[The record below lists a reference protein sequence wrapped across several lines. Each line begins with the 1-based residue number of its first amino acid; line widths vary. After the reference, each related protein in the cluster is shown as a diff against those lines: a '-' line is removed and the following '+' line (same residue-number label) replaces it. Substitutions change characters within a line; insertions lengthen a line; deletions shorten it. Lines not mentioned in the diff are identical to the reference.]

1 MILSVVIPCYNHGE
15 FVQDAIDSVLTYQ
28 DQSIEIIIVD
38 DGSTDLATIN
48 KIDELKKAGYHIIQ
62 HKNSGLAFS
71 RNAGILAARGKYIL
85 PLDADNKIK
94 SDYIRKGIKLLD
106 QGICDIVYAKPS
118 FFGENIPERKFLP
131 YEFLGHRLFSSNY
144 IDACA
149 IFRKSVWKKI
159 GGYDEKMPYQGHEDW
174 EFWLK
179 CYVNE
184 FRFVFI
190 NEELYEYRID
200 KGSMITQI
208 SSQKFEA
215 NQDYIM
221 IKYKNQIFNHIERTH
236 CFQQF
241 YENDQKNYLRT
252 SFKYLSK
259 FFRALLE

>member
-28 DQSIEIIIVD
+28 EKSIEIIIVD

-48 KIDELKKAGYHIIQ
+48 KIDELKKAGHHVIQ

-118 FFGENIPERKFLP
+118 FFGEDIPERKFLP
-131 YEFLGHRLFSSNY
+131 YEFLGHRLFANNY

-149 IFRKSVWKKI
+149 IFRKSVWI
-159 GGYDEKMPYQGHEDW
+159 DTGGYDEKMPFQGQEDW
-174 EFWLK
+174 EFWLNSYTK
-179 CYVNE
+179 G
-184 FRFVFI
+184 FKFKFVD
-190 NEELYEYRID
+190 EELFEYRID
-200 KGSMITQI
+200 KNSMITQI
-208 SSQKFEA
+208 VSKKLEA
-215 NQDYIM
+215 NQNYVLT
-221 IKYKNQIFNHIERTH
+221 KYKDEIFNYIEQNY
-236 CFQQF
+236 CIQQF
-241 YENDQKNYLRT
+241 YENDQKNYLR
-252 SFKYLSK
+252 SSIKYFAKYFKTIFK
-259 FFRALLE
+259 

>member
-1 MILSVVIPCYNHGE
+1 MILSVVIPCYNHGR
-15 FVQDAIDSVLTYQ
+15 FVQEAIDSVLTYQ
-28 DQSIEIIIVD
+28 DQPVEIIIVD
-38 DGSTDLATIN
+38 DGSTDLLTIN
-48 KIDELKKAGYHIIQ
+48 KIDELKKAGHHIIQ

-94 SDYIRKGIKLLD
+94 SDYIRKAIELLD

-118 FFGENIPERKFLP
+118 FFGEDIPERKFLP

-149 IFRKSVWKKI
+149 IFRKSVWKEI

-179 CYVNE
+179 CYVNG

-200 KGSMITQI
+200 KGSMITQV
-208 SSQKFEA
+208 SAQKHEA
-215 NQDYIM
+215 NHDYI
-221 IKYKNQIFNHIERTH
+221 ITKYKIQILNYIEKTH
-236 CFQQF
+236 SFQLF

-252 SFKYLSK
+252 SFKYLVK
-259 FFRALLE
+259 FLKTLLK